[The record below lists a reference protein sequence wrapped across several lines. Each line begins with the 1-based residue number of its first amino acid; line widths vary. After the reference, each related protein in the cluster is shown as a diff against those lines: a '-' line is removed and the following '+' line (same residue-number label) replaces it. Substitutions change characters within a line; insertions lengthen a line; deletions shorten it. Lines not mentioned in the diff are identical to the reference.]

1 MSKCQL
7 SESHRVKVN
16 RPIYINLGVHRTIE
30 YICPLVLIALI
41 PSIFQGNEKDQRGC
55 LPHKNTI
62 ILSVLQTRFYY
73 WPSNGGEFSISFIE
87 NQQQGGS
94 AG

>member
-30 YICPLVLIALI
+30 YICPLVVIALI

-55 LPHKNTI
+55 LPHKNTKSCQYYSK
-62 ILSVLQTRFYY
+62 LAFQRGRVFHFFYRE
-73 WPSNGGEFSISFIE
+73 PA
-87 NQQQGGS
+87 
-94 AG
+94 AGR